1 MKPDHTTPYT
11 SALRQLKNGD
21 TALYG
26 KDQPLIVA
34 RYGRFHMVSTGYVIG
49 LKGRTTKGIVA
60 VNFMS
65 LARAKNTIG
74 EWLPYSELKPL
85 QQLTRTLNAELDT
98 KLLPTAQDYLPLW
111 RMEYVQVVGGSTTD
125 TLHAMQHDSHAEEH
139 LVAAIARMMKTGAM
153 GPFLSFKHSYQVVR
167 RAMQAGSQE
176 RPAEV

>member
-1 MKPDHTTPYT
+1 MKPDHTIPNI
-11 SALRQLKNGD
+11 SALRQLNNGD

-34 RYGRFHMVSTGYVIG
+34 RYGRFHMVSNGYVVN
-49 LKGRTTKGIVA
+49 LKGRITKGIVA
-60 VNFMS
+60 VNFLS
-65 LARAKNTIG
+65 AARAENTISS
-74 EWLPYSELKPL
+74 WLPTSELKPL
-85 QQLTRTLNAELDT
+85 DKLTRTQNAELDA
-98 KLLPTAQDYLPLW
+98 KLLPTAQDYLPLL
-111 RMEYVQVVGGSTTD
+111 RMEYVQVVAGSTTD
-125 TLHAMQHDSHAEEH
+125 TLQSMPYDRHAEEH